1 MAEILQEP
9 YAAGHPDIGIITGR
23 GIRADGGHRRK
34 RNSKARPGWIPPHI
48 LHGWDPDPYAYQTEE
63 EMMPAGGPHGEMLAY
78 LAENLKDFLKIRGM
92 RSLPD
97 TFMLYFDKEGTEQR
111 IGPDLLIMPFRSPA
125 PPSYDATKEPPPYAV
140 AEITSPKSRK
150 KDLEDN
156 VAVYTEQIGIPA
168 YLVID
173 MFTARR
179 KLRKKPEL
187 HLWRRTEHGI
197 MKMNPDSE
205 GWFRVPE
212 AGIKIKA
219 QKGGVLL
226 ADADTGEMFMDSG
239 ELKKR
244 AEAEAELRK
253 KETERAEQEKQR
265 AEQEAELRKKETE
278 RAEQEAELRKKET
291 ERAEQEKQRAEQ
303 EAERA
308 ERLAAKLRE
317 LGISPD

>member
-1 MAEILQEP
+1 
-9 YAAGHPDIGIITGR
+9 
-23 GIRADGGHRRK
+23 
-34 RNSKARPGWIPPHI
+34 
-48 LHGWDPDPYAYQTEE
+48 
-63 EMMPAGGPHGEMLAY
+63 MMPAGGPHGEMLAY
-78 LAENLKDFLKIRGM
+78 LAENLKDFLKSRGM

-97 TFMLYFDKEGTEQR
+97 TFMLYLDKEKTEQR

-125 PPSYDATKEPPPYAV
+125 PSSYDATEEPPPYAV

-156 VAVYTEQIGIPA
+156 VAIYTEQIGIPA

-173 MFTARR
+173 LFAARR

-187 HLWRRTEHGI
+187 HLWRRTEAGVSK
-197 MKMNPDSE
+197 MKPDSG
-205 GWFRVPE
+205 GWLRIPE

-219 QKGGVLL
+219 RKGGVLL
-226 ADADTGEMFMDSG
+226 ADADTGEIIMDSS

-244 AEAEAELRK
+244 AEA
-253 KETERAEQEKQR
+253 
-265 AEQEAELRKKETE
+265 EAELRKKETE

-291 ERAEQEKQRAEQ
+291 ERAEQEKQRAEK
-303 EAERA
+303 EAELRKKETERA

>member
-48 LHGWDPDPYAYQTEE
+48 LHGWDPDTYAYQTEE

-78 LAENLKDFLKIRGM
+78 LAENLKDFLKNRGM

-97 TFMLYFDKEGTEQR
+97 TFMLYSDREDTEQR
-111 IGPDLLIMPFRSPA
+111 IGPDILIIPFCSPA
-125 PPSYDATKEPPPYAV
+125 PSSYDTQTEPPPFAA

-156 VAVYTEQIGIPA
+156 VALYTEVIGIPA

-173 MFTARR
+173 LFTARR

-187 HLWRRTEHGI
+187 HLWRRTKAGVSK
-197 MKMNPDSE
+197 MKPDSG
-205 GWFRVPE
+205 GWFRIPE
-212 AGIKIKA
+212 AAIKIKA
-219 QKGGVLL
+219 RKGGVLL
-226 ADADTGEMFMDSG
+226 ADDDTGEIIMDSG

-278 RAEQEAELRKKET
+278 RAEQEAE
-291 ERAEQEKQRAEQ
+291 
-303 EAERA
+303 RA

>member
-9 YAAGHPDIGIITGR
+9 YAAGHPDIGGIIAGR
-23 GIRADGGHRRK
+23 SVPADAGHRRK

-78 LAENLKDFLKIRGM
+78 LAENLKDFLKNRGM

-97 TFMLYFDKEGTEQR
+97 TFMLYSDREDTEQR
-111 IGPDLLIMPFRSPA
+111 IGPDILIIPFCSPA
-125 PPSYDATKEPPPYAV
+125 PSSYDTQTEPPPFAA

-156 VAVYTEQIGIPA
+156 VALYTEVIGIPA

-173 MFTARR
+173 LFTARR

-187 HLWRRTEHGI
+187 HLWRRTEAGVSK
-197 MKMNPDSE
+197 MKPDSG
-205 GWFRVPE
+205 GWLRIPE

-219 QKGGVLL
+219 RKGGVLL
-226 ADADTGEMFMDSG
+226 ADDDTGEIIMDSG

-278 RAEQEAELRKKET
+278 RAEQEAE
-291 ERAEQEKQRAEQ
+291 
-303 EAERA
+303 RA